1 MALDSFSDDPAFKP
15 STLLCFLV
23 VLSSTPSPCAVYSQL
38 VCLCLVGIFKT
49 LFFFLTV
56 TVFNLL
62 VLALNRPH
70 RGSGQ
75 LLSSL
80 ILNNHHQAIMK
91 LFLSLVGVKNF
102 VKCCKTLQHTVSVHT
117 HSYLGPV
124 MLVPFA
130 SQANL
135 NCYERTHSIQCVS
148 VLRVK

>member
-38 VCLCLVGIFKT
+38 VCLCLVGIFET
-49 LFFFLTV
+49 LRFFFYSNFV
-56 TVFNLL
+56 QL
-62 VLALNRPH
+62 VCIDLEWPH

-75 LLSSL
+75 SLSSL